1 MSPSRRLI
9 SVIHLVSSLKQW
21 DLPCQTIANNV
32 WEPLYLV
39 YKLRRNVKLSW
50 GGDSYPAILL
60 LLPVILKASDGSE
73 YNVVVEMS

>member
-1 MSPSRRLI
+1 
-9 SVIHLVSSLKQW
+9 VIHLIGAFEQWVS
-21 DLPCQTIANNV
+21 PTQTITNNV

-39 YKLRRNVKLSW
+39 YKLHRNVKLSW
-50 GGDSYPAILL
+50 GGASCPAILL